1 MSEDPDK
8 PYFAFSATL
17 RIHGEGLDF
26 DRITRSMGL
35 RPTYTHKMGD
45 PRRFGAASWQHDVWH
60 DSAGLPEETSLEAHL
75 QTLWADIAPARDFL
89 LSMKSQFRV
98 DVLCG
103 YRSNSDHA
111 GFQVEPKSLA
121 IFADAAEV
129 PDRR

>member
-1 MSEDPDK
+1 
-8 PYFAFSATL
+8 
-17 RIHGEGLDF
+17 LD
-26 DRITRSMGL
+26 
-35 RPTYTHKMGD
+35 
-45 PRRFGAASWQHDVWH
+45 
-60 DSAGLPEETSLEAHL
+60 AHL

-98 DVLCG
+98 DVFCG
-103 YRSNSDHA
+103 YRSNSDHP